1 MEFRAPDEHTIATR
15 LTRSDLEKMHMTFDT
30 MDYADANTR
39 EMIHSLL
46 EHARQEL
53 HIAANTHGRTIIEA
67 FGERDGG
74 CRIVFRLPTEEG
86 RLRLMVKRRSS
97 PALFSFDGIDPLL
110 DACAA
115 LPVQPESDLY
125 QYGTHY
131 FLLMPAG
138 IRESS
143 VHAVLTEFGTD
154 LGTDPVRVQA
164 VREHGQLL
172 SAGNAVQRLAY
183 PRAESRKA

>member
-15 LTRSDLEKMHMTFDT
+15 LTRSDLEKMHLTFDT

-39 EMIHSLL
+39 QMIHTLL

-53 HIAANTHGRTIIEA
+53 HITANTHGRTIIEA

-74 CRIVFRLPTEEG
+74 CRIVFKLPPEEG

-97 PALFSFDGIDPLL
+97 PVLFAFGGIDPLL

-125 QYGTHY
+125 RYGQHY
-131 FLLMPAG
+131 FLLLADGREPG
-138 IRESS
+138 IHE
-143 VHAVLTEFGTD
+143 VLSEYGTD
-154 LGTDPVRVQA
+154 LGENPIRVQA

-172 SAGNAVQRLAY
+172 SAGNAIRRLAY
-183 PRAESRKA
+183 PSAESRKA

>member
-1 MEFRAPDEHTIATR
+1 MEFRAPDEHTISTR
-15 LTRSDLEKMHMTFDT
+15 LTRSDLEKMHLTFDT

-39 EMIHSLL
+39 QMIHTLL

-74 CRIVFRLPTEEG
+74 CRIVFKLPPEEG

-97 PALFSFDGIDPLL
+97 PVLFTFGGIDPLL

-125 QYGTHY
+125 RYGRNY
-131 FLLMPAG
+131 FLLLAG
-138 IRESS
+138 GREPGI
-143 VHAVLTEFGTD
+143 HAVLSEYGTD
-154 LGTDPVRVQA
+154 LEADPIRVEA
-164 VREHGQLL
+164 VREHGHLL
-172 SAGNAVQRLAY
+172 IAGNAVRRLAY
-183 PRAESRKA
+183 PHAESRKA

>member
-15 LTRSDLEKMHMTFDT
+15 LTRSDLEKMHITFDT

-39 EMIHSLL
+39 QMIHALL
-46 EHARQEL
+46 ERARQEL
-53 HIAANTHGRTIIEA
+53 HIPANPHGRTIIEA

-74 CRIVFRLPTEEG
+74 CRIVFKLPPEEG
-86 RLRLMVKRRSS
+86 RLHLMVKRRSS
-97 PALFSFDGIDPLL
+97 PLLFAFGGIDPLL

-125 QYGTHY
+125 RYGQHY
-131 FLLMPAG
+131 FLLLASGQEPG
-138 IRESS
+138 I
-143 VHAVLTEFGTD
+143 HAVLSEYGTD
-154 LGTDPVRVQA
+154 LGEDPIRVQA
-164 VREHGQLL
+164 VREHAQLL
-172 SAGNAVQRLAY
+172 SAGNAIRRLAY